1 LKVHGTIPLL
11 LKTFRY
17 RCYFDARFGGHVA
30 SYANRYGTAYGWLN
44 TSLDYRDAEYGG
56 VSWSSKYADSNGQT
70 FTDGVIP
77 EGVFAIGQM
86 VTAPS
91 GARVDVG
98 GLTYQEAVTAGHI
111 EPTHAGFYHYFTNSW
126 GQGVINDS
134 WFNELSYIALR
145 NISVGYT
152 LPRSLAQSLKA
163 QNLYIGFNARN
174 LGYLYNTMPNNMNP
188 ESFRGTTSD
197 ASFLQRSVMP
207 YTATY
212 TFTLSVDF

>member
-1 LKVHGTIPLL
+1 MSILI
-11 LKTFRY
+11 
-17 RCYFDARFGGHVA
+17 DARFGGHVG
-30 SYANRYGTAYGWLN
+30 SYANRYGTAYGWLD
-44 TSLDYRDAEYGG
+44 TSLEGRDPEFGG
-56 VSWSSKYADSNGQT
+56 ETWTSKFGDTNGRT
-70 FTDGVIP
+70 YTDGIIP
-77 EGVFAIGQM
+77 EGVFADGQM
-86 VTAPS
+86 VTAPN
-91 GARVDVG
+91 GQQVNVG
-98 GLTYQEAVTAGHI
+98 GMTYQEAFDAGHV

-134 WFNELSYIALR
+134 WYNELSYIALR
-145 NISVGYT
+145 NISIGYN
-152 LPRSLAQSLKA
+152 LPKSVAQSLKA
-163 QNLYIGFNARN
+163 ENLYVGFNARN